1 MQEKLQVDRRQVL
14 AYLEKPFFPEVIPLV
29 AVGSSQFPGPMAA
42 FQVITDMGNRE
53 CDPTDRSARSGFR
66 FRLPKFAF
74 IVVPAAVLAWLVAAR
89 PPDPQIAQNSEIAR
103 EISAFPDSIPASPEP
118 RLSVIDGR
126 IRHRETFWDALNR
139 KDVARS
145 QIHELL
151 NAIKEGIPRSEFNP
165 RIVRSGDRYAL
176 GTDSIGTVQTFEFIK
191 RGAFETRFVATRSNG
206 RLTARSEQ
214 IPLDRRIDVVTGEI
228 RSSLWNALSE
238 TGENPHVLN
247 GKMTRIFE
255 FDIDFMVD
263 CRAGDRFA
271 LALEKLYKDGRFL
284 RYGDILSAEYQ
295 SARKRHQAFLF
306 ESEDGH
312 TAYYD
317 ANGKSLRGLFLKS
330 PLNYRRISSGYSNR
344 RFHPILKRYLPHH
357 GIDYAAA
364 YGTRVWA
371 TAPGIVVFRGWRGAL
386 GNYVEI
392 RHRNGYKTGY
402 GHLSRFPRGLKVGT
416 NVRQKQTIGFVGS
429 TGRSTGPHLHYNFF
443 VRNGKRY
450 QLVNPAG
457 FANRSRARQLS
468 PDQMTDFR
476 QQRDRLLALFDD
488 PATLLA
494 TNLQAPP

>member
-1 MQEKLQVDRRQVL
+1 MR
-14 AYLEKPFFPEVIPLV
+14 
-29 AVGSSQFPGPMAA
+29 
-42 FQVITDMGNRE
+42 NRE
-53 CDPTDRSARSGFR
+53 CDRTDRPVRSGRR
-66 FRLPKFAF
+66 FRLLEFAF
-74 IVVPAAVLAWLVAAR
+74 IILPAAVLAWLPTIWLPEPQTAQNAEVAEEVSAD
-89 PPDPQIAQNSEIAR
+89 PDP
-103 EISAFPDSIPASPEP
+103 IPATPEQWFAE
-118 RLSVIDGR
+118 IDGR
-126 IRHRETFWDALNR
+126 IRHRETFWDALSR
-139 KDVARS
+139 EDVARS

-151 NAIKEGIPRSEFNP
+151 NALKKGIPRAEFNP
-165 RIVRSGDRYAL
+165 RIVRSGDRYTL
-176 GTDSIGTVQTFEFIK
+176 GIDSLGTVQTFEFIK

-206 RLTARSEQ
+206 RLIARKEQ
-214 IPLDRRIDVVTGEI
+214 LPVDLRIDVVTGEI

-238 TGENPHVLN
+238 TGENQHVLN
-247 GKMTRIFE
+247 VKMARIFE
-255 FDIDFMVD
+255 YDIDFMVD
-263 CRAGDRFA
+263 CRTGDRFT
-271 LALEKLYKDGRFL
+271 LALEKFYKDGRFL
-284 RYGDILSAEYQ
+284 RYGDILSAEYR
-295 SARKRHQAFLF
+295 SARKHHQAFLF

-317 ANGKSLRGLFLKS
+317 SNGRSLRGLFLKS

-344 RFHPILKRYLPHH
+344 RFHPILKKYLPHH

-371 TAPGIVVFRGWRGAL
+371 TAPGVVVFRGWRGAL

-416 NVRQKQTIGFVGS
+416 YVKQKQTIGFVGS

-450 QLVNPAG
+450 RLVNPAG
-457 FANRSRARQLS
+457 FAKRFRARQLS
-468 PDQMTDFR
+468 PDQMADFR

-488 PATLLA
+488 PAALLA